1 MSAKS
6 FTMYW
11 LPHCTTCQKA
21 IQYLEKKGYAVA
33 EFRDVKSD
41 PLDRKDVERLAE
53 LVGGAGELFSR
64 RARKYRAMGL
74 SERELSSD
82 EMIQLMAEEYTF
94 IKRPV
99 LVSDGRATAG
109 FTSKSYD
116 TFLEKA

>member
-1 MSAKS
+1 MSDRAL
-6 FTMYW
+6 TLHW

-21 IQYLEKKGYAVA
+21 VQYLEKKGYAVA

-41 PLDRKDVERLAE
+41 PLDRKEVERLSE
-53 LVGGAGELFSR
+53 LVGGADELFSR
-64 RARKYRAMGL
+64 RARKYREMNL

-82 EMIQLMAEEYTF
+82 EMIQLMVEEYTF

-99 LVSDGRATAG
+99 LVSDGRAVAG

-116 TFLEKA
+116 SFLEMA